1 MSKCLVTGHKGYIGS
16 EVYETLKNMGH
27 EVMAIDLKEDNDILQ
42 ELKPDA
48 DGKYLDINFSPTKNY
63 IGAMEGL

>member
-1 MSKCLVTGHKGYIGS
+1 MSRCLVTGHG
-16 EVYETLKNMGH
+16 VMG
-27 EVMAIDLKEDNDILQ
+27 IDLKEANDILQ